1 MDGVRGRKVLLMDDD
16 IELLRLMAAG
26 FHAAGAE
33 VEVAADGQAGF
44 ARFAA
49 CPAALVVT
57 DIVMPLREG
66 VEIVAMLKSGW
77 PETKVI
83 AISGGHRI
91 GSEAFLAL
99 ATQAG
104 ADAVLAK
111 PAPLAKLLRLAA
123 HLLDAPGEASTA

>member
-1 MDGVRGRKVLLMDDD
+1 MDDD

-26 FHAAGAE
+26 FRAAGAE
-33 VEVAADGQAGF
+33 VDVAADGRAGL

-49 CPAALVVT
+49 RPAALVVT
-57 DIVMPLREG
+57 DIVMPLRDG
-66 VEIVAMLKSGW
+66 IEIIATLKSESPG
-77 PETKVI
+77 TKVI

-111 PAPLAKLLRLAA
+111 PAPLAELLRLAA
-123 HLLDAPGEASTA
+123 RLLDSSEQASAA